1 MDAWLQTENRMHI
14 AFADIYI
21 YIYIYIFMLLKSSK
35 QSFMAIKTANLL
47 NYATKIS
54 RTALNSQHGGQAKV
68 KLGWI
73 IYLHE

>member
-1 MDAWLQTENRMHI
+1 
-14 AFADIYI
+14 
-21 YIYIYIFMLLKSSK
+21 MLLKSSK

>member
-14 AFADIYI
+14 AFAG
-21 YIYIYIFMLLKSSK
+21 IYIYIFMLLKSSK